1 MGAKKN
7 NRISTSCDN
16 NPGPS
21 QDDIQFRLWIKMYD
35 ECQSQRRH
43 HEMARANLSICIIT
57 ANTAIFGFAVQGYL
71 NGIYACAMIMFLS
84 LIGFLS
90 VMAYSERYN
99 FYWRRSQCI
108 RKHLN
113 HTYMGDQINS
123 RLKEAKDY
131 RADEEDEKKCPN
143 RWPRCINHHNIWKI
157 THVAIFAIGLVA
169 LIVILAQPRTC
180 SHSERS
186 MVINNPTFVNDSN

>member
-1 MGAKKN
+1 MEIIKN
-7 NRISTSCDN
+7 NRITILKDN
-16 NPGPS
+16 GSGPS
-21 QDDIQFRLWIKMYD
+21 RDDIQLQLWIKMYD

-43 HEMARANLSICIIT
+43 HETARANLSICIIT

-108 RKHLN
+108 RNHLD
-113 HTYMGDQINS
+113 HTCMEDQIT
-123 RLKEAKDY
+123 KKFEEAKEY
-131 RADEEDEKKCPN
+131 RADTDAEKKCPN
-143 RWPRCINHHNIWKI
+143 HWPRCINHHNIWKL

-169 LIVILAQPRTC
+169 LIVVLVQPRTC
-180 SHSERS
+180 SHSERP
-186 MVINNPTFVNDSN
+186 MVINNPTIVNHFN